1 MPNIIEQKLK
11 RIFRE
16 CNTHQA
22 RMMSA
27 YQKIQHTVP
36 LNTVSYLQLNEEDVA
51 HIDQFLFRY
60 AKLQDAMG
68 QRLFKAMLMLLQEDV
83 EHVPFLDILNKMEK
97 LNLIAS
103 AETWQELREIR
114 NAIAHEYDDSP
125 ELMVQV
131 LNAIFSSHEVLIGI
145 YDDLKKAYHKR
156 QS

>member
-1 MPNIIEQKLK
+1 MSNIINQKLE

-16 CNTHQA
+16 CDTHQA

-36 LNTVSYLQLNEEDVA
+36 LQSDSYLQLNEEDIT

-83 EHVPFLDILNKMEK
+83 EHVPFLDMLNKLEK

-103 AETWQELREIR
+103 AEKWQELREIR
-114 NAIAHEYDDSP
+114 NAISHEYDDSP

-131 LNAIFSSHEVLIGI
+131 LNAILSSHEVLISI
-145 YDDLKKAYHKR
+145 YVGLQDAYQKR
-156 QS
+156 QA

>member
-1 MPNIIEQKLK
+1 MSNVNEQRLE

-16 CNTHQA
+16 CDSHQA

-27 YQKIQHTVP
+27 YQKIQHKLP
-36 LNTVSYLQLNEEDVA
+36 LQPASYLQLKEEDIT

-68 QRLFKAMLMLLQEDV
+68 QRLFKAMLILLQEEV
-83 EHVPFLDILNKMEK
+83 EHVPFLDILNKLEK

-103 AETWQELREIR
+103 AEKWQELREIR
-114 NAIAHEYDDSP
+114 NAISHEYDDSP
-125 ELMVQV
+125 ELMTQV
-131 LNAIFSSHEVLIGI
+131 LNAVFSSNEVLIDT
-145 YDDLKKAYHKR
+145 YVDLKDAYQKR